1 VSSDAERFA
10 RLAGAAEGTVR
21 LAEAALWV
29 AAEKYPDLDVA
40 AWLRRL
46 DALGEGARSR
56 MRPEA
61 TADEAAAALRMLLA
75 EEEGLRGNAE
85 DYYDPRNSFLND
97 VLERRLGIPITLS
110 VIYIDVAARAGV
122 SVRGVGLPG
131 HFIVRLTRQGAVRL
145 LDPFHGG
152 AVIGEADCHA
162 LVRQARG
169 PDAPFDEAWLRP
181 VTTPEIV
188 VRMLAN
194 LKAIYARRGDW
205 PPALRAVECL
215 VTLRPEAPGEVRD
228 RGSIHARLGDA
239 RAAIRDWERYLR
251 AAPQAADADDV
262 RQRLRALRQSLGVLN

>member
-1 VSSDAERFA
+1 VSPDAGRFA
-10 RLAGAAEGTVR
+10 RLAVASEGTVR

-29 AAEKYPDLDVA
+29 AAEEYPELDIA

-46 DALGEGARSR
+46 DALGECARR
-56 MRPEA
+56 RVAPEA
-61 TADEAAAALRMLLA
+61 TADDAAAALGILLA
-75 EEEGLRGNAE
+75 KEHGLRGNAA

-152 AVIGEADCHA
+152 GVIGEADCHA
-162 LVRQARG
+162 LVRQMRG

-188 VRMLAN
+188 ARMLAN

-205 PPALRAVECL
+205 PHALRTVECL
-215 VTLRPEAPGEVRD
+215 VALRPEAPGEVRD
-228 RGSIHARLGDA
+228 RGTIHGKLGDA

-251 AAPQAADADDV
+251 TAPEAADADDV